1 MEKIIYAAYG
11 SNMNLQQMKQ
21 RCPRAKVIGKGQLKN
36 YRLTFRGVKYGVAN
50 IEEKHGYNVPIV
62 LWEITNQCEKA
73 LDRYEGYPDL
83 YIKKEIKVMME
94 DGTEVTAMAYVMTN
108 IYGKLPAKPLERY
121 INVIWEG
128 YKDNGIPVNT
138 LRTAISES
146 HKEIDYLESEN
157 KKNKFSKSYQ
167 N

>member
-1 MEKIIYAAYG
+1 MDRKIYAAYG
-11 SNMNLQQMKQ
+11 SNMNIQQMKH
-21 RCPRAKVIGKGQLKN
+21 RCPKAKVIGKGHLKN
-36 YRLTFRGVKYGVAN
+36 YRLTFRGLKCGVAN
-50 IEEKHGYNVPIV
+50 IEKKLGYNVPIV
-62 LWEITNQCEKA
+62 LWEITKQCEKA

-83 YIKKEIKVMME
+83 YIKEEVNVIME
-94 DGTEVTAMAYVMTN
+94 DGTEVTAMVYVMTQ

-128 YKDNGIPVNT
+128 YKDNGIPLKA

-146 HKEIDYLESEN
+146 HKEVDCLVSEN
-157 KKNKFSKSYQ
+157 RKNKFSKSYQ